1 MDNGVYKFQVS
12 EDVVNNI
19 DFDLASYVK
28 NKIAESMEDYCE
40 KRLNKKQSFSYGAF
54 DNVQKTM
61 DDLKTIR
68 AHIERVV
75 THIAREHN
83 ATDDVVWKQMML
95 ASTSH
100 FMKLK
105 SQDQ

>member
-1 MDNGVYKFQVS
+1 
-12 EDVVNNI
+12 
-19 DFDLASYVK
+19 
-28 NKIAESMEDYCE
+28 
-40 KRLNKKQSFSYGAF
+40 
-54 DNVQKTM
+54 M

-68 AHIERVV
+68 AHIERAV

-105 SQDQ
+105 DVEQ